1 MDLFDPILHTVN
13 VILNLFSIIV
23 LVWGVVKAA
32 IDFFRSEIRFSD
44 RIKAAKMNNFIKN
57 YLGTYVLLS
66 LEILIAADIIESII
80 NPTFNDILKLGI
92 VVIIRTVISYFLHK
106 EIEESSDQSEDSL
119 LDDRKSTEGNEG

>member
-119 LDDRKSTEGNEG
+119 LDDRKSTEGSEG

>member
-1 MDLFDPILHTVN
+1 MELFSPILHTVN
-13 VILNLFSIIV
+13 VVLNLFSIIV

-32 IDFFRSEIRFSD
+32 VDFFRSEIRFSD
-44 RIKAAKMNNFIKN
+44 RIKAAKMNNFIKD

-92 VVIIRTVISYFLHK
+92 VVVIRTVISYFLHK
-106 EIEESSDQSEDSL
+106 EIEESSDQSEDAL
-119 LDDRKSTEGNEG
+119 FDQRKTKKRNEG

>member
-119 LDDRKSTEGNEG
+119 LDDRKSTERNEG

>member
-92 VVIIRTVISYFLHK
+92 VVVIRTVISYFLHK